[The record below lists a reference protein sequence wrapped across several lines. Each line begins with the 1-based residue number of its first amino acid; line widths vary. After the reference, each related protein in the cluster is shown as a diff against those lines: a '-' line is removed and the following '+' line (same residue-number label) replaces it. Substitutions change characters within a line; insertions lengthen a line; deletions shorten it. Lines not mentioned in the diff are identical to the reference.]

1 MKRTPASLTAE
12 LEATFDRIRVERM
25 ADVPIL
31 NSAVAVE
38 AVGFE
43 PLGKGDRTDGD
54 ELVGVLITP
63 WFMNLM
69 LVPVDPDAPAA
80 ESPGETSL
88 RSFPAAEFEFI
99 AGFEEGFG
107 SYRMCSLFSPMFDFA
122 DHEAASETAAAVMDG
137 IMRPKAEES
146 QATPPASRP
155 MSRRE
160 LFRQLAGGEPG

>member
-31 NSAVAVE
+31 NNAVAVE

-43 PLGKGDRTDGD
+43 PLGDGG
-54 ELVGVLITP
+54 EFVGVLITP

-69 LVPVDPDAPAA
+69 LVPVDPHTTAVDA
-80 ESPGETSL
+80 PGETSL
-88 RSFPAAEFEFI
+88 CSFPAAEFEFI
-99 AGFEEGFG
+99 AGFEAGFG
-107 SYRMCSLFSPMFDFA
+107 HYRMCSLFSPMFDFA
-122 DHEAASETAAAVMDG
+122 DHEAASQTAAAVMDG
-137 IMRPKAEES
+137 IMRPKADES
-146 QATPPASRP
+146 DAAPPASRP

-160 LFRQLAGGEPG
+160 LFRQLAGGETG

>member
-1 MKRTPASLTAE
+1 MKRTTASLTAE

-31 NSAVAVE
+31 NNAITVE

-43 PLGKGDRTDGD
+43 PLGEGD
-54 ELVGVLITP
+54 EFIGVLITP

-69 LVPVDPDAPAA
+69 LVPADPDVPAA

-107 SYRMCSLFSPMFDFA
+107 HYRMCSLFSPMFDFA
-122 DHEAASETAAAVMDG
+122 DHEAATQTAAAVMEG
-137 IMRPKAEES
+137 IMRPREES
-146 QATPPASRP
+146 QAAPPTSRP

-160 LFRQLAGGEPG
+160 LFRQLAGGETG